1 MTDFPTTYDMSGKEI
16 ELGRRV
22 VIHSSIEGR
31 FDIGTVVDVI
41 EGDIEVTDAG
51 QERPREHLYT
61 VEFGP
66 DDTKD
71 YVAVWEN
78 DTYIVKEF
86 EVI

>member
-1 MTDFPTTYDMSGKEI
+1 MTDFPTTYDKNGKEI

-22 VIHSSIEGR
+22 MVPTSIKGR
-31 FDIGTVVDVI
+31 LDIGTIVDVI
-41 EGDIEVTDAG
+41 EGDIEVTNAG

-71 YVAVWEN
+71 YVAVWE
-78 DTYIVKEF
+78 DEQFTVKEF